1 MAVPKYDGVLEAV
14 HFAPNGKVDWVR
26 VYERRGPAF
35 SDRIVVRRKALIER
49 IQAGRRYMVGE
60 RIPLMASSFDV
71 SIPVRYI
78 DNADGGALVTGD
90 GQADRDTLQGV
101 PVV

>member
-1 MAVPKYDGVLEAV
+1 MAAPRFDGVLEAV
-14 HFAPNGKVDWVR
+14 HYAPDGKVGWVR

-35 SDRIVVRRKALIER
+35 SDRIIIDRRTFIER

-60 RIPLMASSFDV
+60 RIPLMASSFKTSV
-71 SIPVRYI
+71 PVQYRA
-78 DNADGGALVTGD
+78 NGSDGVLVAGD
-90 GQADRDTLQGV
+90 GQAERDSLKGV